1 MTVKETVLHIVHLSN
16 LLQVGHSA
24 LVCPAKFAVGSG
36 PSMIKPYMQ
45 YHDAKAG
52 NFVTEILQFLEK
64 GKTVILDLG
73 NAPPELMEYFSIHL
87 STAVF
92 HRQVEKF
99 SSNELGQHFVQLYFE
114 EAHNLFA
121 ANDDDERTKIYRR
134 LAKEGAKYQIGM
146 VYSTQ
151 SVTSVSK
158 DLLGQTENFFIA
170 HLASQ
175 DEVNA
180 LARVNVTY
188 ESMKDDIMLTKTP
201 GYIRMLTRSHRFVVP
216 MQAVKF
222 EASIPTQVVT
232 GN

>member
-1 MTVKETVLHIVHLSN
+1 
-16 LLQVGHSA
+16 
-24 LVCPAKFAVGSG
+24 
-36 PSMIKPYMQ
+36 MIKPYMQ

-52 NFVTEILQFLEK
+52 NFVTEILQYLEK

-73 NAPPELMEYFSIHL
+73 NSPPELMEYFSIHL
-87 STAVF
+87 STSVF

-99 SSNELGQHFVQLYFE
+99 SSNELGDHFVQLYFE

-121 ANDDDERTKIYRR
+121 ANDNDERTKIYRR

-201 GYIRMLTRSHRFVVP
+201 GYIRMLTAFSPICRPNAGGKVRSQV
-216 MQAVKF
+216 
-222 EASIPTQVVT
+222 PTQMLT
-232 GN
+232 GKLNHRRRECALHVG

>member
-1 MTVKETVLHIVHLSN
+1 
-16 LLQVGHSA
+16 
-24 LVCPAKFAVGSG
+24 
-36 PSMIKPYMQ
+36 
-45 YHDAKAG
+45 
-52 NFVTEILQFLEK
+52 
-64 GKTVILDLG
+64 
-73 NAPPELMEYFSIHL
+73 
-87 STAVF
+87 
-92 HRQVEKF
+92 
-99 SSNELGQHFVQLYFE
+99 FE

-201 GYIRMLTRSHRFVVP
+201 LSQWTPRGSFYFAYRSVAKVFGFFVRH
-216 MQAVKF
+216 
-222 EASIPTQVVT
+222 
-232 GN
+232 